1 MYYSFIARHEV
12 ELEFKKRNKMAN
24 KKSKIKDEI
33 SNNTAPLLHWSYG
46 LKQGS
51 VVDEGL
57 FYADMDF
64 DNNE

>member
-1 MYYSFIARHEV
+1 
-12 ELEFKKRNKMAN
+12 MAN
-24 KKSKIKDEI
+24 KKSKIKDKKSKIKDEI
-33 SNNTAPLLHWSYG
+33 SNNIAPLQHWSYG

>member
-1 MYYSFIARHEV
+1 
-12 ELEFKKRNKMAN
+12 MAN